1 MNNFTK
7 SFLNNFIIT
16 EIGRIPADSAS
27 YSRMTPFSFLFH
39 ESREFDS
46 FSFSFLILVSEG
58 YWRKKCS
65 NVLATCP
72 RDCPPEVWRSLWTPA
87 AFLPLLSLMVS
98 ILCWKALHSRRSGLE
113 GVRAGEKELRGPP
126 QALVRPAEGEK
137 RSSHRTIR
145 CSAKKRPMAASR
157 ETGQGMMNVCA
168 VGVAIIAFL

>member
-1 MNNFTK
+1 MFQRLSNMSKRLPTRGLEEFVDT
-7 SFLNNFIIT
+7 
-16 EIGRIPADSAS
+16 
-27 YSRMTPFSFLFH
+27 SR
-39 ESREFDS
+39 
-46 FSFSFLILVSEG
+46 VSSTAVTYG
-58 YWRKKCS
+58 I
-65 NVLATCP
+65 
-72 RDCPPEVWRSLWTPA
+72 D
-87 AFLPLLSLMVS
+87 
-98 ILCWKALHSRRSGLE
+98 SRRSGLE